1 MKYIKLLQAR
11 QTSGLSNN
19 VTTANEK
26 YIKNLTSGGETYTRD
41 YDEIDPLT
49 MSTTKINRTG
59 EAPLEASYRYYPKNA
74 MGNYTFGQVQI
85 TPSSGAAPQVETE
98 ISPSLG
104 GNIYITLTV
113 EQVGDYEG
121 TIRVPVTS
129 TGYALLNGEWGER
142 TMTQTF
148 EIEYELHCV
157 KKEVGVIYNFAPSTP
172 PSDPV
177 QILVDN
183 ALYDY
188 ELFEAGETAAPF
200 SYLWG
205 QVAQTCTIVTG
216 SAWETEDVASEI
228 ETGTAQ
234 GVIFFLSNYSPD
246 SFPGYEVVVLG
257 TGDIPRASTFGTQ
270 LATVETRNKPSFI
283 YIGKLTD
290 DDDGSADVN
299 KAVEYAALQAFMGA
313 TESERETAYDG
324 QNQMSSSH
332 DVSGA
337 EIFVNRLFS
346 GNSPLFDPQETM
358 LIVPDTTCAQAV
370 VQVLQSKGFNTS
382 NELIETDP
390 ERYIYVY
397 CIGNGYFSPDA
408 VSAVQNGGLTGCA
421 YGTPGASVLPM
432 LVDTVYAGDSMNN
445 WMADNGYDQDSNG
458 RYNLFTWD
466 HTFTQY
472 EEV

>member
-49 MSTTKINRTG
+49 MSTTRISRTG

-85 TPSSGAAPQVETE
+85 TPSSGAAPQIETE
-98 ISPSLG
+98 ISPALG

-121 TIRVPVTS
+121 TISVPVTS

-157 KKEVGVIYNFAPSTP
+157 KKEVGVIYDFEPSTP
-172 PSDPV
+172 PSNSV
-177 QILVDN
+177 QILVEN
-183 ALYDY
+183 ALADY
-188 ELFEAGETAAPF
+188 ELSQTGGLNGF
-200 SYLWG
+200 SYYWS
-205 QVAQTCTIVTG
+205 QVAMTCTIVTG
-216 SAWETEDVASEI
+216 SAWAVEDVASAI
-228 ETGTAQ
+228 EDGTAQ
-234 GVIFFLSNYSPD
+234 GVIFFFSNYSPD
-246 SFPGYEVVVLG
+246 SFPGYEVAVLG

-270 LATVETRNKPSFI
+270 LATVETRNKESFI
-283 YIGKLTD
+283 YIGKLSEEDESST
-290 DDDGSADVN
+290 DVN

-313 TESERETAYDG
+313 TGSAWNTTYDG
-324 QNQMSSSH
+324 QNQMQSSY
-332 DVSGA
+332 DPSGA
-337 EIFVNRLFS
+337 EIFVDSLFS
-346 GNSPLFDPQETM
+346 GNSPVFDPQTTM
-358 LIVPDTTCAQAV
+358 LIVPDTACALAV
-370 VQVLQSKGFNTS
+370 VEELQRHGFNAS
-382 NELIETDP
+382 NELIETNPDI
-390 ERYIYVY
+390 YIYVY
-397 CIGNGYFSPDA
+397 CIGNGYFSPGA
-408 VSAVQNGGLTGCA
+408 VAAVQSGGLTGCA
-421 YGTPGASVLPM
+421 YGTPGASVLPI

-445 WMADNGYDQDSNG
+445 WMEDNGYEQDSGG